1 MRSWRSIPYAGAF
14 DSAISS
20 RASRTGREMGEGI
33 GAVFWQKNE
42 RSGARVPGRIKLL
55 EQAGQ
60 QENSGGRFGENRE
73 GREDGGEGQAPE
85 PERPEGEEDQG
96 PGEERRRDQAEAEN
110 ERRAEERKHPQARL
124 LETHRAPPARRE
136 PGRKGQDA
144 RILDDESGHDE
155 GGQEDGCG
163 QSDGYE
169 GLEPQ
174 ERGRGRLRRDGR
186 SQEARAP
193 GAPRRDREGDR
204 DPPPAVEHGD
214 GRRRS
219 ELGEDEAL
227 GRERPGP
234 EKRGVL
240 EIPAQ
245 VDPEA
250 EGRDESEERG
260 QGEAPRASDGG
271 VGVGGGRRQE
281 GGRGKQR
288 GRERGHDRGL
298 PAEARPVPGEKV
310 FPHDRELGPTPRR
323 KGERHRAAARFGREG
338 FEAPRVPAGP
348 KRGPPRGLGERRL
361 LEADGREGDARVED
375 AHEAES
381 GRQRER
387 ERAGGRSQER
397 GEYPAERGEER
408 ERRRPEGPGSERG
421 EQPPERGQG
430 SPARVGH
437 GGENAR
443 PESHGEHSEGA
454 SCHGEDRDFRCP
466 SGGRR
471 KRVPTRLRE
480 GESQIVEVDRGQQQP
495 ESEAGENRGAI
506 SATP

>member
-42 RSGARVPGRIKLL
+42 RSGARVPGGIKSL

-60 QENSGGRFGENRE
+60 QENSGDRFGETRE
-73 GREDGGEGQAPE
+73 GREDGGERQAPE

-124 LETHRAPPARRE
+124 LETHGAPPARGE

-144 RILDDESGHDE
+144 RILDDEGGHDE

-169 GLEPQ
+169 RLEPQ

-186 SQEARAP
+186 SQEGRSH

-227 GRERPGP
+227 GRERPCP
-234 EKRGVL
+234 EKHGVL

-260 QGEAPRASDGG
+260 HREAHRASDGG
-271 VGVGGGRRQE
+271 RGVGRGRRQE
-281 GGRGKQR
+281 GGRREER

-298 PAEARPVPGEKV
+298 PAKARPVPGEKIL
-310 FPHDRELGPTPRR
+310 PHDRELGAPPRR
-323 KGERHRAAARFGREG
+323 EGERHGTAARFGRKG
-338 FEAPRVPAGP
+338 FEARLAAGA
-348 KRGPPRGLGERRL
+348 KRRAPRGLGESGFL
-361 LEADGREGDARVED
+361 AADSREGGART
-375 AHEAES
+375 
-381 GRQRER
+381 
-387 ERAGGRSQER
+387 
-397 GEYPAERGEER
+397 EE
-408 ERRRPEGPGSERG
+408 
-421 EQPPERGQG
+421 
-430 SPARVGH
+430 GH
-437 GGENAR
+437 
-443 PESHGEHSEGA
+443 
-454 SCHGEDRDFRCP
+454 
-466 SGGRR
+466 
-471 KRVPTRLRE
+471 
-480 GESQIVEVDRGQQQP
+480 
-495 ESEAGENRGAI
+495 
-506 SATP
+506 